1 MFGPRRDGIEMRW
14 IAVQHGDNTRYLMLI
29 PRKYTVTD
37 CAANSQALR
46 DTERATLDLRDAVA
60 DRAPAEVVAE
70 LTAVHA
76 AAQARVLSLRQ
87 RA

>member
-1 MFGPRRDGIEMRW
+1 M
-14 IAVQHGDNTRYLMLI
+14 
-29 PRKYTVTD
+29 TD
-37 CAANSQALR
+37 YAANSQALR

-87 RA
+87 RG